1 MEWWVILII
10 IIGLLLSLFLSA
22 LPVAFAFLF
31 INLLGSVVWMAGASG
46 LRLIVSTI
54 PANIGSFTLVAVPLF
69 IFMGE
74 VLFRTGIAGLMVT
87 ALGKWIGG
95 IRGSLALVAT
105 AAGTLFAMMSGSGMS
120 GVAVLGSTLIPE
132 MKSRGYS
139 NQMSLGPVLGAGG
152 LATIIPPSIAAVI
165 LATLA
170 NVSVGRLLIAGLLP
184 GFVLAGLYATYILVR
199 AHLQPH
205 LAPLFVPPHISWG
218 ERFKSLAFISPMS
231 LIIFLVLGLIF
242 LGIATPSEAAATGVT
257 GAFLLALA
265 YRRLT
270 WETIKKSVMETV
282 IVSTMVFMI
291 FMGSMTFSQILAYT
305 GATSALVALAKGL
318 PVHPIVVVIIMQLIL
333 IVLGCFID
341 TISIMM
347 ISVPIYFPVILALGL
362 DPIWFGI
369 LMLVNIEMATISPP
383 FGLHNFVM
391 KGVVPD
397 ASMTDIILAGIPF
410 FFMGLIVIGL
420 MLVFPSLV
428 TWLPRLM
435 G

>member
-1 MEWWVILII
+1 
-10 IIGLLLSLFLSA
+10 
-22 LPVAFAFLF
+22 
-31 INLLGSVVWMAGASG
+31 
-46 LRLIVSTI
+46 
-54 PANIGSFTLVAVPLF
+54 
-69 IFMGE
+69 
-74 VLFRTGIAGLMVT
+74 
-87 ALGKWIGG
+87 
-95 IRGSLALVAT
+95 
-105 AAGTLFAMMSGSGMS
+105 
-120 GVAVLGSTLIPE
+120 
-132 MKSRGYS
+132 
-139 NQMSLGPVLGAGG
+139 
-152 LATIIPPSIAAVI
+152 
-165 LATLA
+165 
-170 NVSVGRLLIAGLLP
+170 
-184 GFVLAGLYATYILVR
+184 
-199 AHLQPH
+199 
-205 LAPLFVPPHISWG
+205 
-218 ERFKSLAFISPMS
+218 MS